1 MSKTISIINA
11 GNIFA
16 RNYIKTING
25 YNKIV
30 LGDIFN
36 NRKSVRII
44 KTAFTKYE
52 KL

>member
-11 GNIFA
+11 GNVFA
-16 RNYIKTING
+16 QNFLKTVSG

-36 NRKSVRII
+36 NRRSVNSN
-44 KTAFTKYE
+44 YN
-52 KL
+52 

>member
-16 RNYIKTING
+16 RNFLKTVNG

-36 NRKSVRII
+36 NRKSVKLIN
-44 KTAFTKYE
+44 TAST
-52 KL
+52 